1 MEFVWGKEAKW
12 RMTPRI
18 LAWAK
23 DWWSW
28 HLQRWGDSG
37 RGRKGDY
44 QKSVWGHVKFYLPI
58 RCLRRGAEQA
68 TRSTSLE
75 RDVCQMRKHRHL
87 PKTTQLKCGRTQAS
101 AQEWMT
107 PKLEFLTSTLYGF
120 PSNPRWTRA
129 WCLRGKDR
137 VELLSLLTHGHDDSH
152 SPCLCYHWVCTASQH
167 VLAFQINHFP
177 DTGPLTFLHAYESSG
192 RKGELLG
199 FFFLSFL
206 LFFFFGNCPGT
217 GNAVLLL
224 VVAATAT
231 IRAISKQRTNLLHE
245 WL

>member
-1 MEFVWGKEAKW
+1 MSK
-12 RMTPRI
+12 
-18 LAWAK
+18 
-23 DWWSW
+23 
-28 HLQRWGDSG
+28 
-37 RGRKGDY
+37 
-44 QKSVWGHVKFYLPI
+44 
-58 RCLRRGAEQA
+58 RGAEQA

-206 LFFFFGNCPGT
+206 LFFFLETVRGLGT
-217 GNAVLLL
+217 RCCCWWWQQLLQSEPFQSKEL
-224 VVAATAT
+224 IYCMNDFSSKEEIRT
-231 IRAISKQRTNLLHE
+231 IKSPKGTE
-245 WL
+245 